1 MFHLLFL
8 LMQIRHGCILV
19 SAVTVTSSFDALSFP
34 SVASHHPCS
43 SSSTFIYQLTLS
55 STSSHALDVWRRWVA
70 FWKAESELLRF
81 VVLPWSNIDLLS
93 IDPVKNGVTFCFLLS
108 AQLGQQTPPLQ
119 LESRIHQQRIW
130 QQLTWH
136 LTTIQIVSWS
146 SIDWY
151 DTIKIN
157 TVITVK
163 NII

>member
-108 AQLGQQTPPLQ
+108 SANKLHHYSWNP
-119 LESRIHQQRIW
+119 ESTSREFDNNLLDHHSNRLLKLHRLIRYYH
-130 QQLTWH
+130 
-136 LTTIQIVSWS
+136 
-146 SIDWY
+146 
-151 DTIKIN
+151 
-157 TVITVK
+157 
-163 NII
+163 

>member
-1 MFHLLFL
+1 MVPPHI
-8 LMQIRHGCILV
+8 MQIRHGCIAV
-19 SAVTVTSSFDALSFP
+19 SAVTVTSSFDALALSFP

-55 STSSHALDVWRRWVA
+55 STSSSHALDVWRRWVA

-108 AQLGQQTPPLQ
+108 SANSNPPLQ

-130 QQLTWH
+130 QQLTWPPF
-136 LTTIQIVSWS
+136 SFKS
-146 SIDWY
+146 SLEAPSTDSLLR
-151 DTIKIN
+151 
-157 TVITVK
+157 
-163 NII
+163 